1 MLMIDKRK
9 DTEILKSMG
18 ADKRLIQKIFMNE
31 DHQLVYLGENS
42 IFGDVIGKVKY
53 CPKCG
58 KKLEDNE
65 GGK

>member
-1 MLMIDKRK
+1 MCKFCKGESTFGR
-9 DTEILKSMG
+9 SG
-18 ADKRLIQKIFMNE
+18 QKIFMNE

-58 KKLEDNE
+58 KKL
-65 GGK
+65 